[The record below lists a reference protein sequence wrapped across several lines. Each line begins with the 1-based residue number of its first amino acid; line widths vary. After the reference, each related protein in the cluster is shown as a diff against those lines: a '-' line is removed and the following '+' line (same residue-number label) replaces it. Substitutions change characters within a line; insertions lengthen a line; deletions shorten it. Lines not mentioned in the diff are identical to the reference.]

1 MRRKDREVADFSAML
16 EIVKACDCCR
26 IGLVDGEEAYIV
38 PMNFGYEAQGET
50 LTLYFHCAREG
61 RKLDL
66 IPLQKR
72 TAFEMDAGHGLIEG
86 MSACEYSFHYQCV
99 MGKGIL
105 EVLEEPEEKLHGLER
120 IMEHYAHTTDWNLK
134 PGTEKS
140 VCVLRLKVE
149 EWSCKRV

>member
-72 TAFEMDAGHGLIEG
+72 TAFEMDAGHGLIER

-120 IMEHYAHTTDWNLK
+120 IMENYAHTTAWNLK
-134 PGTEKS
+134 PGMEKS